1 VIFETPDEEI
11 FFSLQPSAFSLLSVP
26 EQLHIEP
33 ATLDDLPQLA
43 DLLYDLF
50 SHEADFIPNREKQ
63 LRGLQLI
70 LEQPSRGRIFVLR
83 SGARIIG
90 MINLLITISTAEGG
104 FVLILED
111 LVVHSDHRGQG
122 YGGRL
127 LEHALDYA
135 RGKGFLRITLLT
147 DKMENRPR
155 EFYEQHGFRQSGM
168 VPMRYYFTPHESKDA
183 PSHG

>member
-1 VIFETPDEEI
+1 MPD
-11 FFSLQPSAFSLLSVP
+11 PLL
-26 EQLHIEP
+26 IES

-50 SHEADFIPNREKQ
+50 SQEADFIPNREKQ
-63 LRGLQLI
+63 LRGLRLI

-83 SGARIIG
+83 NGVRIIG

-111 LVVHSDHRGQG
+111 LVIHRDHRGQG

-127 LEHALDYA
+127 LSHALAY
-135 RGKGFLRITLLT
+135 GKQKGFFRVTLLT
-147 DKMENRPR
+147 DRLENKART
-155 EFYEQHGFRQSGM
+155 FYERHGFQQSGM
-168 VPMRYYFTPHESKDA
+168 VPMRYYFTPHE
-183 PSHG
+183 